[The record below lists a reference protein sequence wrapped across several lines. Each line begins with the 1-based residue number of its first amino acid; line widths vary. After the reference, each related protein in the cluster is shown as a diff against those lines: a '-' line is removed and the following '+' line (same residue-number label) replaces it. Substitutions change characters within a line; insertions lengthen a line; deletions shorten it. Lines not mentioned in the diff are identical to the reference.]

1 VIDIN
6 NTILDLT
13 PAYLAFL
20 CGFPLPVLLLRRN
33 KATGLVLV
41 MVGLLALATAVLLG
55 AIMLKDTLL
64 RQTAGAVVSPVAAVL
79 MGLVGWYAGKWFAS
93 KGRSRTELKS
103 KK

>member
-20 CGFPLPVLLLRRN
+20 CGFALPVLLLRRN
-33 KATGLVLV
+33 KATGIVLVL
-41 MVGLLALATAVLLG
+41 VGLLAAATAVLLG
-55 AIMLKDTLL
+55 AIMLKDIVLE
-64 RQTAGAVVSPVAAVL
+64 QTAGAVVSPVAAVL
-79 MGLVGWYAGKWFAS
+79 MAFVGWYSGKWFAW
-93 KGRSRTELKS
+93 KGRSRAELRS